1 MSRTRALD
9 VLTAG
14 FGQLI
19 SLYKVPSP
27 CGSVYRLVR
36 LIYNGGWSYEE
47 QFIDENESLQEL
59 VFSCFPEARN
69 HYDVRF
75 DTIEP
80 VYLAKLRNERK
91 AKRLSKANSSSVAYE
106 NGTA

>member
-19 SLYKVPSP
+19 SLYKVQTN
-27 CGSVYRLVR
+27 GHSVYRLVR
-36 LIYNGGWSYEE
+36 LVYNGGWSYDEI
-47 QFIDENESLQEL
+47 FVDENESLQEL
-59 VFSCFPEARN
+59 VFTQFPEARN
-69 HYDVRF
+69 HYDGRY

-91 AKRLSKANSSSVAYE
+91 AKRPSKAVGIDVA
-106 NGTA
+106 